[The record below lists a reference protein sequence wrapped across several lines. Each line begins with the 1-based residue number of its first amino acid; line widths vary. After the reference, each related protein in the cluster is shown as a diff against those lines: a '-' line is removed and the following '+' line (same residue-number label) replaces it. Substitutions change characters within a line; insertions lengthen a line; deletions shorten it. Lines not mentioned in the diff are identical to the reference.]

1 MDQMR
6 ANPTREEWLHNL
18 QKSGYRLT
26 GPRCAIAEI
35 MINSDRALEPLE
47 VFDLGRQEYPG
58 LGLVTVYRTLEKF
71 EELGL
76 VERVH
81 QPDGCHRYLRAAQGH
96 EHLLLCTGCG
106 HAVYF
111 SGDDL
116 DALMDLIAQRSGY
129 AVQEHLLQM
138 FGLCSNCQ
146 GRN

>member
-1 MDQMR
+1 MDKMR
-6 ANPTREEWLHNL
+6 TNPTREDWLHNL

-26 GPRCAIAEI
+26 GPRRVIAEI

-106 HAVYF
+106 QAVYF

-116 DALMDLIAQRSGY
+116 DELMDLIAQRSGY
-129 AVQEHLLQM
+129 AVHDHLLQM
-138 FGLCSNCQ
+138 FGRCADCQ
-146 GRN
+146 AHD

>member
-1 MDQMR
+1 MDKMR
-6 ANPTREEWLHNL
+6 TNPTREDWLHNL

-26 GPRCAIAEI
+26 GPRRVIAEI
-35 MINSDRALEPLE
+35 MISSDRALEPLE

-76 VERVH
+76 VGRVH

-106 HAVYF
+106 QAVYF

-116 DALMDLIAQRSGY
+116 DELMDLIAQRSGY
-129 AVQEHLLQM
+129 AVHDHLLQM
-138 FGLCSNCQ
+138 FGRCADCQ
-146 GRN
+146 AHD

>member
-1 MDQMR
+1 MDKMR
-6 ANPTREEWLHNL
+6 TNPTREDWLQNL

-26 GPRCAIAEI
+26 GPRRVIAEI
-35 MINSDRALEPLE
+35 MISSDRALEPLE
-47 VFDLGRQEYPG
+47 VFNLGRQEYPG

-71 EELGL
+71 EEMGL

-106 HAVYF
+106 QAVYF

-116 DALMDLIAQRSGY
+116 DELMDLIAQRSGY
-129 AVQEHLLQM
+129 AVHDHLLQM
-138 FGLCSNCQ
+138 FGRCADCQ
-146 GRN
+146 AHD

>member
-1 MDQMR
+1 MDKMR
-6 ANPTREEWLHNL
+6 TNPTREDWLHNL

-26 GPRCAIAEI
+26 GPRRVIAEI

-106 HAVYF
+106 QAVYF

-116 DALMDLIAQRSGY
+116 DELMDLIAQRSGY
-129 AVQEHLLQM
+129 DVHDHLLQM
-138 FGLCSNCQ
+138 FGRCADCQ
-146 GRN
+146 AHD